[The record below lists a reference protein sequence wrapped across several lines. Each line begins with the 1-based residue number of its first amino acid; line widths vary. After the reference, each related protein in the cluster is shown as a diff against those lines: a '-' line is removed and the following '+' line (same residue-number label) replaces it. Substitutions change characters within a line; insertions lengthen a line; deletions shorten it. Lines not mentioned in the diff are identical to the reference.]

1 MADTSIDLEALIPQY
16 LAGFGDGFK
25 LYGGELPPSFETAG
39 LPAVRVIELP
49 GEELSR
55 AWNGP
60 GLLHRVEAD
69 VDVFAADSESV
80 ADAAALVRRR
90 LEALRI
96 PGASV
101 DRAPAFTRRPD
112 WNDKVRRRG
121 AVLSLVT
128 R

>member
-1 MADTSIDLEALIPQY
+1 MADTSIDAEVILARY
-16 LAGFGDGFK
+16 LHEQGWRV
-25 LYGGELPPSFETAG
+25 YGGELPARFEERG

-49 GEELSR
+49 GRETAR

-60 GLLHRVEAD
+60 GLLSELDVD
-69 VDVFAADSESV
+69 VDVFHSDSDKL
-80 ADAAALVRRR
+80 ADAVAR
-90 LEALRI
+90 LRGQLQTFRTNQVAVT
-96 PGASV
+96 S
-101 DRAPAFTRRPD
+101 APAFTRRPD